1 MFARA
6 APDRE
11 PLASRA
17 DSRQAR
23 RVSTLRVVGEVAATR
38 VSALASVTRL
48 ATLEDVLRWGG
59 DVLEV
64 VVQDEYTHDVVVRAP
79 GGGDGFL
86 VFDTT

>member
-1 MFARA
+1 
-6 APDRE
+6 
-11 PLASRA
+11 
-17 DSRQAR
+17 
-23 RVSTLRVVGEVAATR
+23 VSTLRVVGDVPPAR

-59 DVLEV
+59 DVLGV

-79 GGGDGFL
+79 GSGDGFL